1 MSEPAAGGNG
11 VSEDLSVLVG
21 GKYRSRVSRLILTV
35 LSRGRQF
42 LCGEPS
48 PTTSFEAKGP
58 SQHIVSDIIMAWILD
73 SRTIAVTGK
82 ALVVR
87 VDAEDDLS
95 DWLKHSSDR
104 FGYLTDQEL
113 LGSLVFGDPL
123 YWVESG
129 LADCAVVQL
138 GVLDYCRN
146 DVAHQ
151 LLL

>member
-1 MSEPAAGGNG
+1 
-11 VSEDLSVLVG
+11 
-21 GKYRSRVSRLILTV
+21 
-35 LSRGRQF
+35 
-42 LCGEPS
+42 
-48 PTTSFEAKGP
+48 
-58 SQHIVSDIIMAWILD
+58 MAWILQ

-95 DWLKHSSDR
+95 DWLEHSSDR

-129 LADCAVVQL
+129 LADCVVVQL

-151 LLL
+151 LLLYKEYGVVDVMDIAGARIHGRLAVRGLTS